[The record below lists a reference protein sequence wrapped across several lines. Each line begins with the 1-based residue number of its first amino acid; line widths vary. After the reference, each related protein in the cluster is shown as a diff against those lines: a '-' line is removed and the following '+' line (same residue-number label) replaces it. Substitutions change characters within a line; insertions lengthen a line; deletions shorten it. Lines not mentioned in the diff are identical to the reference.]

1 MRIGLLGGS
10 FNPAHPG
17 HLHVAKLALRR
28 LRLDQVWLLVSP
40 GNPLKPV
47 AGMAPLDERL
57 CSAGRIA
64 DGRRVVATAI
74 ESRVRTRFTYDT
86 LRALRRL
93 FPRVRFVWLMGADNL
108 VQLPRWQ
115 HWVGIAG
122 LMPFAVV
129 PRPSYN
135 ARALS
140 GRAARRLRPAFH
152 RPRSAPA
159 LAGIGA
165 PAWTFLPAR
174 QNTLS
179 ATELRR
185 TVGVREP
192 ARQRAALEGVSS

>member
-10 FNPAHPG
+10 FNPAHSG
-17 HLHVAKLALRR
+17 HLHVATLALRR
-28 LRLDQVWLLVSP
+28 LQLDQVWLLVSP

-47 AGMAPLDERL
+47 AGMAPLAERL
-57 CSAGRIA
+57 QSADRIA

-74 ESRVRTRFTYDT
+74 EARLRTRFTFDT

-93 FPRVRFVWLMGADNL
+93 FPLARFVWLMGADNL

-115 HWVGIAG
+115 HWVEIAR

-140 GRAARRLRPAFH
+140 GRAARRLRPSFR

-159 LAGIGA
+159 LAGFEA

-185 TVGVREP
+185 AGRTLEP
-192 ARQRAALEGVSS
+192 ARQPAALEGASS